1 MGEIIRFIDGPINP
15 VDCQLGKPHFHCDL
29 KGSCVFMG
37 LWDEARHA
45 LEQVY
50 DTKTLKDLVE
60 REKALSAADA
70 SYCI

>member
-1 MGEIIRFIDGPINP
+1 MRKPRFWT
-15 VDCQLGKPHFHCDL
+15 
-29 KGSCVFMG
+29 MG

-60 REKALSAADA
+60 REKARSAADA